1 MFQTV
6 QNIEKTLLENNEI
19 LKNLGVSKLFL
30 FGSVA
35 KGQNTQISDLDFVV
49 QFQAGKKSF
58 DNFMDLSF
66 TLEELFYTKIDLI
79 TEDSLKGNMKKIIMS
94 EVIPFEIRY

>member
-1 MFQTV
+1 M
-6 QNIEKTLLENNEI
+6 LENNEI

-79 TEDSLKGNMKKIIMS
+79 TEDSLKGNMKKRS
-94 EVIPFEIRY
+94 ALLFRHP